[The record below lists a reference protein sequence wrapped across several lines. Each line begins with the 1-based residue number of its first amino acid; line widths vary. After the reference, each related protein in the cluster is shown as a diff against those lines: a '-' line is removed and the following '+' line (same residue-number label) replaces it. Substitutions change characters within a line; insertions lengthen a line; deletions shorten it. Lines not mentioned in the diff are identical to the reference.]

1 MKFTISWL
9 KEYLDTQKSDQEL
22 IDSLTNIGLEV
33 EDVINTSEIF
43 SNFIVAQVVE
53 EKKHPNADKLKVCK
67 VDIGSDIVDVVC
79 GAPNVEEN
87 MKVVYAPPGSTI
99 PSTQMKLKAS
109 KIRGVESL
117 GMMCSEF
124 ELGISDDHDGIIKL
138 DNSVKVGQPYAEI
151 AGLNDTMIEIGI
163 TPNRQDCL
171 GVSGIARDL
180 SAAGL
185 GTLNK
190 RNIKNNKGKLKSPIQ
205 IEIVDNHACPAFA
218 GRYIKN
224 VKNIESPDWLK
235 NKLKSIGLR
244 PISALVDIT
253 NFVMFD
259 MNRPLHVY
267 DADKIDERI
276 IVRSS
281 QKGESFR
288 ALDDK
293 EYHLEDGMCVIADKS
308 KVLGLGGIMGG
319 DETGCTPSTVNV
331 LLESALFDSVNTAKT
346 GRQLSILS
354 DARYRFERGVDPN
367 SVETGIDLASQ
378 LITEICGGELS
389 ETIIAG
395 KIPIINKTISLS
407 IDRLKKRLGID
418 INEKETQIILKNLG
432 IKTTKKGNDLL
443 CEIPSWRQDINEEAD
458 LSEEVI
464 RIKGYEFLPT
474 LDIRSP
480 NKVNKL
486 ILNESQKRISRSKR
500 LLASKSYNELIT
512 WSFSSS
518 EDSSFYN
525 NLENL
530 KILNPI
536 SEELD
541 VLRPSLVPNLI
552 SAVKKN
558 LARDHSSFSFFEIG
572 NQFLSSNP
580 GDQICVA
587 CGIRA
592 GIKQAKDWRDQENL
606 YDVYDVKRDMIDV
619 INHILPQKNKLE
631 VINEAPSWYHPGRSG
646 TLMLNKSIKAGF
658 FGELNPKIANFY
670 KIKDRINLFEIFLDD
685 IPFISKKSTNKPVFN
700 QSNYQKVYRDFAFV
714 IDSNIDGNDIVL
726 SALKVDQNL
735 IKSVDIFDIFTDPS
749 LGKNKKSLAIKVTMQ
764 AQDRTLSENE
774 IQDLCSKIISTIE
787 KETSGTVRS

>member
-592 GIKQAKDWRDQENL
+592 GIKQARDWRDQENL

>member
-9 KEYLDTQKSDQEL
+9 KEHLDTQKSDQEL

-33 EDVINTSEIF
+33 EDVVNASEIF
-43 SNFIVAQVVE
+43 SNFTVAQVIE
-53 EKKHPNADKLKVCK
+53 EKKHPNADKLKVCR

-79 GAPNVEEN
+79 GAPNVEKD

-109 KIRGVESL
+109 NIRGVESL

-138 DNSVKVGQPYAEI
+138 DDSVKVGQPYAEI

-171 GVSGIARDL
+171 GVSGVARDL

-185 GTLNK
+185 GTFKK
-190 RNIKNNKGKLKSPIQ
+190 RKIKNNKGKLKSPIQ
-205 IEIVDNHACPAFA
+205 IDIVDNKACPAFA

-267 DADKIDERI
+267 DADKINEKI

-281 QKGESFR
+281 QKGESFK

-331 LLESALFDSVNTAKT
+331 LLESALFDPVNTAKT

-367 SVETGIDLASQ
+367 SVEAGIDLASQ
-378 LITEICGGELS
+378 LIIEICGGELN
-389 ETIIAG
+389 ETTIAG

-407 IDRLKKRLGID
+407 IERLKKRLGID
-418 INEKETQIILKNLG
+418 IDEKETQVILKNLG
-432 IKTTKKGNDLL
+432 IKTTKKDNDIL
-443 CEIPSWRQDINEEAD
+443 CEIPSWRQDISEEAD

-464 RIKGYEFLPT
+464 RIKGYDSLPT

-480 NKVNKL
+480 DKVNKL
-486 ILNESQKRISRSKR
+486 ILNESQKRISRAKR
-500 LLASKSYNELIT
+500 LLVSKSYNELIT

-518 EDSSFYN
+518 VDSSFYN
-525 NLENL
+525 NLDKL

-580 GDQICVA
+580 GDQVCVA
-587 CGIRA
+587 CGVRA

-606 YDVYDVKRDMIDV
+606 YDIYDVKRDMIDA

-631 VINEAPSWYHPGRSG
+631 VIKEAPIWYHPGRSG
-646 TLMLNKSIKAGF
+646 TLMLNKSIKVGF
-658 FGELNPKIANFY
+658 FGELNPKIVNFY

-685 IPFISKKSTNKPVFN
+685 VPFISKKSTNKSAFN

-714 IDSNIDGNDIVL
+714 VDSNIDGNDIVL

-749 LGKNKKSLAIKVTMQ
+749 LGKDKKSLAIKVTMQ
-764 AQDRTLSENE
+764 AEDRTLSEND

>member
-319 DETGCTPSTVNV
+319 DETGCTPRTVNV

>member
-185 GTLNK
+185 GALNK

-205 IEIVDNHACPAFA
+205 IEIVDNHACSAFA

-389 ETIIAG
+389 EIIIAG

-407 IDRLKKRLGID
+407 IDRLKKRLGIN

-443 CEIPSWRQDINEEAD
+443 CEIPSWRHDINEEAD

>member
-9 KEYLDTQKSDQEL
+9 KEHLDTQKSDQEL

-33 EDVINTSEIF
+33 EDVVNASEIF

-53 EKKHPNADKLKVCK
+53 EKKHPNADKLKVCR
-67 VDIGSDIVDVVC
+67 VDNGSDIVDVVC
-79 GAPNVEEN
+79 GAPNVEKD

-117 GMMCSEF
+117 GMICSEF
-124 ELGISDDHDGIIKL
+124 ELGISDDHDGVIKL
-138 DNSVKVGQPYAEI
+138 DDSVKVGQSYAEI

-171 GVSGIARDL
+171 GVSGVARDL

-190 RNIKNNKGKLKSPIQ
+190 RKIKNNKGKLKSPIQ
-205 IEIVDNHACPAFA
+205 IEIVDNRACPAFA

-267 DADKIDERI
+267 DADKINEKI

-331 LLESALFDSVNTAKT
+331 LLESALFDAVNTAKT

-367 SVETGIDLASQ
+367 SVEAGIDLASQ
-378 LITEICGGELS
+378 LIIEICGGELS
-389 ETIIAG
+389 EATIAG

-407 IDRLKKRLGID
+407 IERLKKRLGID
-418 INEKETQIILKNLG
+418 IDEKETQVILKNLG
-432 IKTTKKGNDLL
+432 IKTTKKGDDIL
-443 CEIPSWRQDINEEAD
+443 CEIPSWRQDISEEAD

-464 RIKGYEFLPT
+464 RIKGYDSLLT

-480 NKVNKL
+480 EKVNKL
-486 ILNESQKRISRSKR
+486 ILNESQKRISRTKR

-518 EDSSFYN
+518 EDSFFYN
-525 NLENL
+525 NLDKL

-558 LARDHSSFSFFEIG
+558 LARDHNSFSFFEIG

-580 GDQICVA
+580 GDQVCVA
-587 CGIRA
+587 CGVKA

-606 YDVYDVKRDMIDV
+606 YDIYDVKRDMLDV
-619 INHILPQKNKLE
+619 INHVLPQKNKLE
-631 VINEAPSWYHPGRSG
+631 VIKEAPSWYHPGRSG
-646 TLMLNKSIKAGF
+646 TLMLNKSIKVGF
-658 FGELNPKIANFY
+658 FGELNPKIVNFY

-685 IPFISKKSTNKPVFN
+685 VPFISKKSTNKSAFN

-714 IDSNIDGNDIVL
+714 VDSNVDGNDIVL

-749 LGKNKKSLAIKVTMQ
+749 LGKDKKSLAIKVTMQ
-764 AQDRTLSENE
+764 AQDRTLSEND

>member
-389 ETIIAG
+389 EIIIAG
-395 KIPIINKTISLS
+395 KIPIKNKTISLS

>member
-9 KEYLDTQKSDQEL
+9 KEHLDTQKSDQEL

-33 EDVINTSEIF
+33 EDVVNASEIF

-53 EKKHPNADKLKVCK
+53 EKKHPNADKLKVCR
-67 VDIGSDIVDVVC
+67 VDIGSDVVDVVC
-79 GAPNVEEN
+79 GAPNVEKD

-138 DNSVKVGQPYAEI
+138 DDSVKVGQPYAEI

-190 RNIKNNKGKLKSPIQ
+190 RKIKNSKGKLKSPIQ
-205 IEIVDNHACPAFA
+205 IEIVDNQSCPAFA

-267 DADKIDERI
+267 DADKINEKI

-331 LLESALFDSVNTAKT
+331 LLESALFDPVNTAKT

-367 SVETGIDLASQ
+367 SVEAGIDLASQ
-378 LITEICGGELS
+378 LIIEICGGELS
-389 ETIIAG
+389 EIAITG
-395 KIPIINKTISLS
+395 KIPIINKTILLN
-407 IDRLKKRLGID
+407 IERLKKRLGID
-418 INEKETQIILKNLG
+418 IDEKESQVILKNLG
-432 IKTTKKGNDLL
+432 IITTKKGNDIL
-443 CEIPSWRQDINEEAD
+443 CEIPSWRQDISEEAD

-464 RIKGYEFLPT
+464 RIKGYDSLPT
-474 LDIRSP
+474 LDIRSSD
-480 NKVNKL
+480 KVNKL
-486 ILNESQKRISRSKR
+486 ILNESQKRISRAKR

-525 NLENL
+525 NLDNL

-580 GDQICVA
+580 GDQVCVA
-587 CGIRA
+587 CGVRA
-592 GIKQAKDWRDQENL
+592 GIKQAKDWRNQENI
-606 YDVYDVKRDMIDV
+606 YDIYDVKRDMIDV
-619 INHILPQKNKLE
+619 INHVLPQKNKLE
-631 VINEAPSWYHPGRSG
+631 VIKEAPSWYHPGRSG
-646 TLMLNKSIKAGF
+646 TLMLNKSIKVGF
-658 FGELNPKIANFY
+658 FGELNPKIVNFY

-685 IPFISKKSTNKPVFN
+685 VPFISKKSTNKSAFN

-714 IDSNIDGNDIVL
+714 VDSNIDGSDIVL
-726 SALKVDQNL
+726 CALKVDQNL

-749 LGKNKKSLAIKVTMQ
+749 LGKDKKSLAIKVTMQ
-764 AQDRTLSENE
+764 AQDRTLSEND
-774 IQDLCSKIISTIE
+774 IQDLCSRIISTIE

>member
-443 CEIPSWRQDINEEAD
+443 CEIPSWRHDINEEAD

>member
-190 RNIKNNKGKLKSPIQ
+190 RKIKNNKGKLKSPIQ

-407 IDRLKKRLGID
+407 IDRLKKRLGIN

-606 YDVYDVKRDMIDV
+606 YDVYDVKRDMFDV

>member
-9 KEYLDTQKSDQEL
+9 KEHLDTQKSDQEL

-33 EDVINTSEIF
+33 EDVVNASEIF
-43 SNFIVAQVVE
+43 SNFTVAQVIE
-53 EKKHPNADKLKVCK
+53 EKKHPNADKLKVCR

-79 GAPNVEEN
+79 GAPNVEKD

-138 DNSVKVGQPYAEI
+138 DDSVKVGQSYAEI

-171 GVSGIARDL
+171 GVSGVARDL

-185 GTLNK
+185 GILKK
-190 RNIKNNKGKLKSPIQ
+190 RKIKNNKGKLKSPIQ
-205 IEIVDNHACPAFA
+205 IDIVDNKACPAFA

-267 DADKIDERI
+267 DADKINEKI

-281 QKGESFR
+281 QKGESFK

-331 LLESALFDSVNTAKT
+331 LLESALFDPVNTAKT

-367 SVETGIDLASQ
+367 SVEAGIDLASQ
-378 LITEICGGELS
+378 LIIEICGGELN
-389 ETIIAG
+389 ETTIAG

-407 IDRLKKRLGID
+407 IERLKKRLGID
-418 INEKETQIILKNLG
+418 IDEKETQVILKNLG
-432 IKTTKKGNDLL
+432 IKTTKKDNDIL
-443 CEIPSWRQDINEEAD
+443 CEIPSWRQDISEEAD

-464 RIKGYEFLPT
+464 RIKGYDSLPT

-480 NKVNKL
+480 DKVNKL
-486 ILNESQKRISRSKR
+486 ILNESQKRISRAKR
-500 LLASKSYNELIT
+500 LLVSKSYNELIT

-525 NLENL
+525 NLDNL

-580 GDQICVA
+580 GDQVCVA
-587 CGIRA
+587 CGVRA

-606 YDVYDVKRDMIDV
+606 YDIYDVKRDMIDV

-631 VINEAPSWYHPGRSG
+631 VIKEAPIWYHPGRSG
-646 TLMLNKSIKAGF
+646 TLMLNKSIKVGF
-658 FGELNPKIANFY
+658 FGELNPKIVNFY

-685 IPFISKKSTNKPVFN
+685 VPFISKKSTNKSAFN

-714 IDSNIDGNDIVL
+714 VDSNIDGNDIVL

-749 LGKNKKSLAIKVTMQ
+749 LGKDKKSLAIKVTMQ
-764 AQDRTLSENE
+764 AEDRTLSEND